1 MRKVMTWLAPV
12 LIVVL
17 AVVLIMVA
25 QQDDNAGAQNPGAA
39 STPSSDSS
47 DTAGTEGAADPQEPE
62 APSEEDIAE
71 YAVQAEA
78 RRVAD
83 MARRDE
89 NDPLAVGDIDAPV
102 VVVVYS
108 DYQCKFCAL
117 WTERTQPELIEDY
130 VDAGELRIEWRD
142 VNIYGEPSRQGA
154 KAVYAAALQ
163 DKFRTFHN
171 VLFAGGEI
179 RSESELSAEAMV
191 KLAQDLALDAEQ
203 FEIDMRSEETAKAVQ
218 ENEDEG
224 IELGAF
230 STPSFMI
237 NGIPMAGAQPT
248 ALFTAII
255 DNELEDQN

>member
-12 LIVVL
+12 LIVAL
-17 AVVLIMVA
+17 AVVLILVA
-25 QQDDNAGAQNPGAA
+25 QKDDDAGAQNPGAA
-39 STPSSDSS
+39 STPSSAPVEES
-47 DTAGTEGAADPQEPE
+47 DPQDPQEP
-62 APSEEDIAE
+62 SEEEVAD
-71 YAVQAEA
+71 YAAQAETH
-78 RRVAD
+78 RVAD

-130 VDAGELRIEWRD
+130 VETGKLRIEWRD
-142 VNIYGEPSRQGA
+142 VNIYGDPSRQGS

-171 VLFAGGEI
+171 ELFAGGEI
-179 RSESELSAEAMV
+179 RSESELSAEAMIE
-191 KLAQDLALDAEQ
+191 LAHELALDAEQ
-203 FEIDMRSEETAKAVQ
+203 FEIDMRSEETATAVQ
-218 ENEDEG
+218 ANEDEG

-248 ALFTAII
+248 ELFTAII
-255 DNELEDQN
+255 DNELEEQN